1 MNKVMLLSALLILV
15 LCGCSTDKEDDMKE
29 SEDSEVFIK
38 NKNIVLSSEK
48 NNITISFY
56 TNKEWNITAEN
67 GENDKWWNISKESGN
82 SGNNDIILTVNAN
95 NTPEKRRLSLKITA
109 GSAFDIINIEQ
120 SPQNVLLIDKKEYSI
135 SEEGDTIAIDIN
147 SNIEYE
153 LIIPGEYDW
162 IKKIESPINRGL
174 ENSTLYLNILPNT
187 TFGNRKADIYIQ
199 SKECK
204 IKDTILIV
212 QNTVPIK
219 EINNTPGNLLN
230 NIGGVDSVFAIKKLK
245 LLGNINSSDIAVI
258 RTLKNLWYL
267 DINEVSLSI
276 GGNNYGNNPDC
287 ILSDEYG
294 EVNGMSMFSNMKNLK
309 TVIWSKHIDII
320 NNATFQ
326 NCELLDSIFIPD
338 NVKEIR
344 TYAFENC
351 NSLNSVI
358 LPNSIIEIG
367 HGAFISSGIEK
378 IKCPNS
384 LKKIG
389 NLAFRES
396 SLVNIYLTNNIEEI
410 GSRCFEQCYKLKEV
424 SIPNNIK
431 YIPEQCFFMCGNL
444 EKISLPESLISIS
457 REAFSNCSSIKEIY
471 LHSDK
476 DKLVYFGDWIFSGD
490 EVYKNAILYIKK
502 GTSKNDWYMTPFFNF
517 VNVKAIL

>member
-1 MNKVMLLSALLILV
+1 MLLSALLILA
-15 LCGCSTDKEDDMKE
+15 LCGCGTDKENEMNE
-29 SEDSEVFIK
+29 PSNSEVFIK
-38 NKNIVLSSEK
+38 NKDIVLSSEE

-147 SNIEYE
+147 SNIKYE

-219 EINNTPGNLLN
+219 EISNTPGNLLN
-230 NIGGVDSVFAIKKLK
+230 NIGGVDSVVAIKKLK

-344 TYAFENC
+344 TYAFEYCRNLK
-351 NSLNSVI
+351 NI
-358 LPNSIIEIG
+358 TLPNFIYEIG
-367 HGAFISSGIEK
+367 HGAFGSSGIER
-378 IKCPNS
+378 IKFPDS

-389 NLAFRES
+389 NLAFRGSGLISINIPS
-396 SLVNIYLTNNIEEI
+396 SLEEI
-410 GSRCFEQCYKLKEV
+410 GSKCFAGCRNLKKAY
-424 SIPNNIK
+424 INDGIK
-431 YIPEQCFFMCGNL
+431 YITDECFYMCVEL
-444 EKISLPESLISIS
+444 EIIYIPESIESIG
-457 REAFSNCSSIKEIY
+457 REAFSNCPNIKEIY
-471 LHSDK
+471 MYGDK
-476 DKLVYFGDWIFSGD
+476 DKLKYYGDWIFSGD